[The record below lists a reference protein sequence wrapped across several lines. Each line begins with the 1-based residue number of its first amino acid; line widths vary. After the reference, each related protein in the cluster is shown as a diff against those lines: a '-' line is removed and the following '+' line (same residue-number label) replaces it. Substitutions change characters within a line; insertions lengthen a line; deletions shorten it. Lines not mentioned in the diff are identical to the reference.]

1 MNPSLEIQ
9 RLREEVRA
17 LTLERDAAREVST
30 VLKRHNEE
38 LVQLLS
44 CRPVQYEAPEMKP
57 SVSESRTPRS
67 RVLQRN
73 WLEVKI
79 PEEND
84 VLIVSDSIM
93 KCVSPDSLR
102 RSASL
107 FAFSGLRVHELKE
120 LLEHFK
126 NSVRARVLI
135 MCVGSNDYYRT
146 PISTIL
152 KNLEDTVNA
161 AKAMSGR
168 IMLCNVH
175 PSLWKSKRPLGISRT
190 EVQSLRRQLNYGI
203 RQLADAN
210 HATAIDLEELF
221 RDHREGQ
228 YNWYQADTLHPNAAG
243 VMAIE
248 LCLMDMLAGR
258 HFNLP
263 VSINFTRAMVESQR
277 RQAQTNY
284 ALTTI
289 CGEVKTTSKR
299 PVPVSSDEDS
309 ETESPVW
316 KRQK

>member
-1 MNPSLEIQ
+1 MNPSREIQ
-9 RLREEVRA
+9 RLREEVGA
-17 LTLERDAAREVST
+17 LTVERDAAREESRI
-30 VLKRHNEE
+30 LKRQNEE
-38 LVQLLS
+38 LVRLLS
-44 CRPVQYEAPEMKP
+44 SRPVQYEAPKMQSS
-57 SVSESRTPRS
+57 SVSGGKTPRS
-67 RVLQRN
+67 RVTQRN
-73 WLEVKI
+73 WLQVKI

-93 KCVSPDSLR
+93 KCVSLYSLHQ
-102 RSASL
+102 SVSL
-107 FAFSGLRVHELKE
+107 FEFSGLRVHELKE

-126 NSVRARVLI
+126 NSIRARVFV

-168 IMLCNVH
+168 IMLCNIH
-175 PSLWKSKRPLGISRT
+175 PSLWKSKRPLGISRM
-190 EVQSLRRQLNYGI
+190 EVQSLRRLLNYGI

-210 HATAIDLEELF
+210 HATVIDLEELF

-243 VMAIE
+243 AMAIE

-258 HFNLP
+258 HFNP
-263 VSINFTRAMVESQR
+263 RVSINFTRAIVDRQR

-284 ALTTI
+284 AHL
-289 CGEVKTTSKR
+289 
-299 PVPVSSDEDS
+299 
-309 ETESPVW
+309 W
-316 KRQK
+316 